1 MFKIISSN
9 VPRKELRITGYVS
22 VLIGIILSFIRFYF
36 GIKPEF
42 LYLKVFAIYS
52 SYLEEKY
59 FVLITNNILDEI
71 IGILLSLGSYLV
83 IITNDS
89 FKNLDNEFSK
99 SFLIA
104 ITLNTI
110 MIIIS
115 FLLFYGLAFVYMMIV
130 NLFSFNIIFILIA
143 ESKKLRIFKG

>member
-1 MFKIISSN
+1 MFKIISLN

-22 VLIGIILSFIRFYF
+22 VLIGITLFFIRFYF

-59 FVLITNNILDEI
+59 FELITNNILDEI

-83 IITNDS
+83 IITNDL
-89 FKNLDNEFSK
+89 FEDLKNEFSK

-115 FLLFYGLAFVYMMIV
+115 FLFFYGLAFVYMMIV

-143 ESKKLRIFKG
+143 ESKKLRIFKD